1 MKLVRTGITA
11 ILSAAMLL
19 SFASCGGPEDQSSSS
34 NGASNDGTSSD
45 LVLENKQIKFMAHWN
60 MNPASEEEE
69 PRPELQMF
77 QEKYGGEVIDVPVT
91 WDERLDA
98 VMTAA
103 MSDDCPDLTVYWAEL
118 MPKGFS
124 NGLYREVDD
133 LIDINGAGWSDLKG
147 VLDLYTYNGKHYVPT
162 PIVTEGAILVYNEQT
177 IKDYNLEDPRELYAK
192 NEWTW
197 DKMLEMMKAF
207 TDPSDTQG
215 GQFGRYGLDGWNP
228 GYNLHLTCGVPF
240 VSLND
245 EGKLVNNLADPAIER
260 AMNFVGEMN
269 KAGIAF
275 PRLENDGGSIDLGRV
290 ATGMTLFA
298 DTGLWDYP
306 TYVYRSYQMGEDA
319 SFVPWP
325 RDPSSDTY
333 YRSAGIDPHM
343 VFGAAKNLDGVRAW
357 QDCRI
362 LVNQDPEI
370 KKENEALWMDSET
383 GYGMTQEDVDFYREM
398 TDLSTFTP
406 VLDWSTGLG
415 VDGVSGYEVANKVWL
430 DGTPWATVREE
441 FTAQFDNAIAAIN
454 EG

>member
-1 MKLVRTGITA
+1 MKLVRTGVTA

-19 SFASCGGPEDQSSSS
+19 SLASCGG
-34 NGASNDGTSSD
+34 DGSTNTSSD
-45 LVLENKQIKFMAHWN
+45 GGSDNTSSELVLENKQIKFMAHWN

-69 PRPELQMF
+69 DRPELKMF
-77 QEKYGGEVIDVPVT
+77 KEKYGGEVIDVPVT

-103 MSDDCPDLTVYWAEL
+103 MSDDCPDITCYWAEL

-124 NGLYREVDD
+124 NGLYREIDD
-133 LIDINGAGWSDLKG
+133 LVDLNGPGWSDLKG

-162 PIVTEGAILVYNEQT
+162 PAVTDGGILIYNKQT
-177 IKDYNLEDPRELYAK
+177 IADYNLEDPRELFR
-192 NEWTW
+192 NGEWTW
-197 DKMLEMMKAF
+197 DKMLEMMVAF
-207 TDPSDTQG
+207 TDPNDTQG

-245 EGKLVNNLADPAIER
+245 EGKLVNNIMDPAIER
-260 AMNFVGEMN
+260 AMNFVSEMS
-269 KAGIAF
+269 KAGVRF
-275 PRLENDGGSIDLGRV
+275 PREENGYNIDLGRV
-290 ATGMTLFA
+290 ATGMLLFA

-306 TYVYRSYQMGEDA
+306 TYVYRSYQMGENA
-319 SFVPWP
+319 SYVPWP

-343 VFGAAKNLDGVRAW
+343 VFGGSKNLDGVRAW

-370 KKENEALWMDSET
+370 KKENEAVFMDSET
-383 GYGMTQEDVDFYREM
+383 GYGMSQDDVDFYYEI

-406 VLDWSTGLG
+406 VLDWSNGLG
-415 VDGVSGYEVANKVWL
+415 VKGVSGGNVAGEVWEQ
-430 DGTPWATVREE
+430 GTPWATVREKYKPM
-441 FTAQFDNAIAAIN
+441 FDDAIAAIN